1 MRHADLVVQNAV
13 VHTMDPAQPRASA
26 VAFAG
31 GAVVAVGGAED
42 VAEWRGPRTDVLDAR
57 GRALVPG
64 LTDSHTHFH
73 RASMLESEYLN
84 FDALEP
90 RTLDDVLEAVRQAAK
105 SKSDGEW
112 VQGDSL
118 DALRLAEKRFPTRA
132 EIDRACAHLPVV
144 IRGIGRHV
152 IAANSLALEIA
163 GIDRRTEDPPG
174 GRLERDA
181 DGEPTGV
188 LHERGK
194 LRLDATQADTVVPAL
209 DEAIRSKAL
218 RAGFARLQSL
228 GITTIH
234 DIMREPREISDYI
247 RLRTAG
253 ELGVRIRFYP
263 RAVEAQTRL
272 EHFLGLGLRSGLGDD
287 MLRLAGIKLS
297 VDGSLTVG
305 NAVLYDPYP
314 GEPDNTGI
322 VRIEPEPLC
331 AAIRQGHE
339 AGLQVAVHAIG
350 QRALDIALDAFE
362 DAVRVPLPGRP
373 HRIEH
378 GFMPPRPGQ
387 LERMARL
394 GLVLSTQTSM
404 LYSEGDSWLTLLGEE
419 RVRGFMPMRSALAA
433 GLHVQINSDYPCSPL
448 NPFRGIQAAVDRT
461 TRAGVVIGPEE
472 SVTAGEAIAM
482 MTTAPAKS
490 INEADR
496 AGCLRPGMFGD
507 AIILDSDPLAVP
519 ANRLGDVRVETTI
532 LEGRVVFG
540 QETFAQAAAGHE

>member
-1 MRHADLVVQNAV
+1 MRFADLIVQNAD
-13 VHTMDPAQPRASA
+13 VHTMDPRAPRASA
-26 VAFAG
+26 VAFSG
-31 GAVVAVGGAED
+31 GSIAAVGDSDA
-42 VAEWRGPRTDVLDAR
+42 VADWRGPRTDVVDAR
-57 GRALVPG
+57 GRTMIPG

-84 FDALEP
+84 FAALEP
-90 RTLDDVLEAVRQAAK
+90 QTLGDVLDAVREAAA
-105 SKSDGEW
+105 SKDAGDW

-118 DALRLAEKRFPTRA
+118 DALRLAEGRFPTRH
-132 EIDRACAHLPVV
+132 ELDGACAHLPVV
-144 IRGIGRHV
+144 VRGVGRHV

-163 GIDRRTEDPPG
+163 GIDRSTDDPPG
-174 GRLERDA
+174 GRLERDE

-194 LRLDATQADTVVPAL
+194 LRLDATQAYTVVPAL
-209 DEAIRSKAL
+209 DGATRLKAL
-218 RAGFARLQSL
+218 RAGFARLQAL

-247 RLRTAG
+247 QLRTSG

-272 EHFLGLGLRSGLGDD
+272 EHILGLGLRSGLGDD

-305 NAVLYDPYP
+305 NAALYEPYP
-314 GEPDNTGI
+314 GEPENSGI
-322 VRIEPEPLC
+322 VRIEPEPLRE
-331 AAIRQGHE
+331 AIRAGHE

-362 DAVRVPLPGRP
+362 AAVDGPAPGRP

-378 GFMPPRPGQ
+378 GFMPPREGQ
-387 LERMARL
+387 LERMARA
-394 GLVLSTQTSM
+394 GLVMSTQPSM
-404 LYSEGDSWLTLLGEE
+404 LFSEGDSWLTLLGED

-448 NPFRGIQAAVDRT
+448 NPFVGIQAAVART
-461 TRAGVVIGPEE
+461 TRAGVVIGAEE
-472 SVTAGEAIAM
+472 SVTVGEALAM
-482 MTTAPAKS
+482 MTTAPAHT
-490 INEADR
+490 IDEADR
-496 AGCLRPGMFGD
+496 AGALRPGSFGD
-507 AIILDSDPLAVP
+507 AVILDEDPFRVP
-519 ANRLGDVRVETTI
+519 AHRLGEVRVGTTV
-532 LEGRVVFG
+532 LAGRVVFG
-540 QETFAQAAAGHE
+540 Q